1 MGRGFIIILNKKYS
15 VKHLDEMIEEVV
27 DIETKYKI
35 SNKNH
40 IIISRNANIMFDVE
54 KEIIKGRIYEKSGEK
69 EKKIIENMIK
79 KIGKENMFV
88 HFYGKENFLST
99 NNINII

>member
-1 MGRGFIIILNKKYS
+1 MKKV
-15 VKHLDEMIEEVV
+15 VKKKKNNW
-27 DIETKYKI
+27 KY
-35 SNKNH
+35 
-40 IIISRNANIMFDVE
+40 D
-54 KEIIKGRIYEKSGEK
+54 
-69 EKKIIENMIK
+69 K